1 MYYTFLKYF
10 LNVLKAKN
18 FTYLTSDSLLKSSI
32 KFYNLNFVKKDY
44 FYDSQTKK

>member
-32 KFYNLNFVKKDY
+32 KFYDLNFGKKDY
-44 FYDSQTKK
+44 FNDFQTKK